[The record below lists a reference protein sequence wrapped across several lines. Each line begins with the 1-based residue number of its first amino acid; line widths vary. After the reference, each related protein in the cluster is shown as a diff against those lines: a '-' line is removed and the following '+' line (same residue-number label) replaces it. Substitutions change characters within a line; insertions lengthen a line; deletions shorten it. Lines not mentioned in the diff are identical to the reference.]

1 MHNELGNFWSGFDD
15 QLEKAAFGGALGRG
29 LGRAA
34 GAFTTGIS
42 KTTSGV
48 SGALKNLAS
57 QPGKLSKGFQ
67 EGRALATGK
76 ATSLSARPVVT
87 PKAPSASQLAE
98 RAGQADLK
106 AGLKA
111 KRAAPAEASVA
122 EHTPAA
128 APSREKKPLTGTRR
142 DVNKMLTGGLI
153 GAGGTYLAT
162 RDNNQQQ
169 Y

>member
-1 MHNELGNFWSGFDD
+1 MHNELDNFWSGFDE

-98 RAGQADLK
+98 RARQADLK

-111 KRAAPAEASVA
+111 KRAAPAEAPVA

-128 APSREKKPLTGTRR
+128 AASREKNPSPVLGA
-142 DVNKMLTGGLI
+142 MLTKCLP
-153 GAGGTYLAT
+153 AG
-162 RDNNQQQ
+162 
-169 Y
+169 